1 MIIYI
6 YFYSIKEMEESK
18 RHIKN
23 PPAVVRSMD
32 EKKLPDPLLE
42 SFPEFKKSN
51 ETYMNGLICISK

>member
-1 MIIYI
+1 
-6 YFYSIKEMEESK
+6 MEESK

-42 SFPEFKKSN
+42 TFPEFKKSN
-51 ETYMNGLICISK
+51 ESYMNGLICISLF

>member
-1 MIIYI
+1 
-6 YFYSIKEMEESK
+6 MEESK

-42 SFPEFKKSN
+42 AFPEFKKSN
-51 ETYMNGLICISK
+51 ERYMNGLICISKILRLKKTKY